1 MEDFFI
7 IQDEKKCAGRDE
19 EKEVFTILYV
29 VSFWRHNSAFVDTVS
44 VFLFAKKGED
54 PLRRLRH

>member
-1 MEDFFI
+1 MEDFLLYRM
-7 IQDEKKCAGRDE
+7 KKCAGRDE
-19 EKEVFTILYV
+19 EKKVFTILHV